1 MYCIIRIGNVNKICK
16 TEINITVG
24 DKSMTEM
31 KVSISKLKASHLSK
45 LAISPVSLGQL
56 HQLTTKATTKKPVL
70 KDVDPELLQSIKE
83 KILKKTAP
91 AAKEILLEDDRCALI
106 YTNHSI
112 TGVDDRFK
120 TKQYIDAVKQSY
132 YNFRKATIYDQRLQD
147 LRYAINEGL
156 NQEFDLEMA
165 PKLSDTNFELS
176 PLPKS
181 PHAVFREIFID
192 NNLDSFDQE
201 LMSHITNMQ

>member
-1 MYCIIRIGNVNKICK
+1 
-16 TEINITVG
+16 
-24 DKSMTEM
+24 MTEM

-45 LAISPVSLGQL
+45 LAVSPVSLGQL
-56 HQLTTKATTKKPVL
+56 HQLTTKATAKKQVL
-70 KDVDPELLQSIKE
+70 KEVDPELLQIIKN
-83 KILKKTAP
+83 KILKKAAP
-91 AAKEILLEDDRCALI
+91 AAKEILLEDDQCALI
-106 YTNHSI
+106 YTSHSI

-156 NQEFDLEMA
+156 NQEFDLEIA
-165 PKLSDTNFELS
+165 PKLTDTKFELS

-181 PHAVFREIFID
+181 PHAVFRELFID

-201 LMSHITNMQ
+201 LMNHITNMQ

>member
-1 MYCIIRIGNVNKICK
+1 
-16 TEINITVG
+16 
-24 DKSMTEM
+24 MTEM

-56 HQLTTKATTKKPVL
+56 HQLTTKHTTAKKPVL
-70 KDVDPELLQSIKE
+70 KEVDPELLQIIKD
-83 KILKKTAP
+83 KILKKAAP
-91 AAKEILLEDDRCALI
+91 AAKEILLEDDQCALI

-156 NQEFDLEMA
+156 NQEFDLEIA
-165 PKLSDTNFELS
+165 PKLTDTKFELS

-181 PHAVFREIFID
+181 PHAVFRELFID

-201 LMSHITNMQ
+201 LMNHITNMQ